1 MRLKNLQA
9 QAFFILS
16 LRCGRLRTW
25 ERKWPDA
32 PVGSSLPSRI
42 AALRITRTVTSVP
55 QASAMQ
61 VEPLIVAHMLAA
73 PMLAVLLIR
82 VMRDGGKKRR

>member
-1 MRLKNLQA
+1 M
-9 QAFFILS
+9 
-16 LRCGRLRTW
+16 
-25 ERKWPDA
+25 
-32 PVGSSLPSRI
+32 
-42 AALRITRTVTSVP
+42 TSVP

>member
-1 MRLKNLQA
+1 MKNLQA

-25 ERKWPDA
+25 KRKWPDA
-32 PVGSSLPSRI
+32 PVGSSQPSRI
-42 AALRITRTVTSVP
+42 AALRITRTVTAVP

-61 VEPLIVAHMLAA
+61 VEPMIVAPMAA
-73 PMLAVLLIR
+73 PILAVLLIR
-82 VMRDGGKKRR
+82 VMRGGGKKRR